1 MKQTKHRRRKRY
13 LHERYRALR
22 NKGMSH
28 KEIALKLGISERSV
42 YRITSACQ
50 NDAVVFFSE
59 GRGFSNE
66 NTKSMAV
73 TILNTTG
80 LSVSVIGWLF
90 GRSKHTIARW
100 NHEVIRENTEK
111 RVLGGA
117 I

>member
-13 LHERYRALR
+13 LRERYRALR

-59 GRGFSNE
+59 GGDSQ
-66 NTKSMAV
+66 TK
-73 TILNTTG
+73 TRNL
-80 LSVSVIGWLF
+80 WLLRF
-90 GRSKHTIARW
+90 
-100 NHEVIRENTEK
+100 
-111 RVLGGA
+111 
-117 I
+117 